1 MARAPHGKN
10 EPPKIVIVKK
20 IIADGHG
27 GHHGGAWKVAY
38 ADLVTAM
45 MAFFLLLW
53 LLGATTEKQRKGI
66 ADYFAP
72 TLLDTK
78 SVGVGGGVLNGGAG
92 VGRMQKDSST
102 AIVQTLV
109 TRVNGQGGDKPGTGN
124 KGSLRNPDALAR
136 DQKTFDAVKRELLRK
151 MEVTPELKKLAQQ
164 VRFIPTDSG
173 LRIDLVDN
181 ADYSMFSMGTTSLEP
196 AASQLIGTIAK
207 TVADVPNTIMIRG
220 HTDSV
225 PYGDPRAMNNWML
238 SSGRAEATRRRLA
251 AGGLPESRFERI
263 EGVADREPMIT
274 GNPSDPRNR
283 RVAITLLYR
292 KGVFGE

>member
-1 MARAPHGKN
+1 MRSAPDASTRDR
-10 EPPKIVIVKK
+10 IRDAA
-20 IIADGHG
+20 IA
-27 GHHGGAWKVAY
+27 
-38 ADLVTAM
+38 
-45 MAFFLLLW
+45 AFAERGFDAASLRDI
-53 LLGATTEKQRKGI
+53 AQR
-66 ADYFAP
+66 
-72 TLLDTK
+72 
-78 SVGVGGGVLNGGAG
+78 AG
-92 VGRMQKDSST
+92 VSAALIVHHFGSKDGLREEC
-102 AIVQTLV
+102 AAYVVQTLV

-263 EGVADREPMIT
+263 VNFNATVVETADTVIFLRKIVRGASDNSYGIEVAKMAGMP
-274 GNPSDPRNR
+274 P
-283 RVAITLLYR
+283 
-292 KGVFGE
+292 

>member
-1 MARAPHGKN
+1 MA
-10 EPPKIVIVKK
+10 
-20 IIADGHG
+20 
-27 GHHGGAWKVAY
+27 
-38 ADLVTAM
+38 L
-45 MAFFLLLW
+45 FLRLW
-53 LLGATTEKQRKGI
+53 QVGATTEKQRKGI

-78 SVGVGGGVLNGGAG
+78 STGIGGGVLNGGPGAG
-92 VGRMQKDSST
+92 RQQQAASGRLQVIIPKVME
-102 AIVQTLV
+102 
-109 TRVNGQGGDKPGTGN
+109 GGGDKAGTGD
-124 KGSLRNPDALAR
+124 KGSLRNPNAVVQDK
-136 DQKTFDAVKRELLRK
+136 KTFDAIKRELLKK
-151 MEVTPELKKLAQQ
+151 MQVTPELRKLAQQ
-164 VRFIPTDSG
+164 VRFIPTDDG

-181 ADYSMFSMGTTSLEP
+181 ADYSMFATGTTSLEP

-263 EGVADREPMIT
+263 EGVADREPMIAS
-274 GNPSDPRNR
+274 NPSDPRNR